1 MRVVSAIL
9 KSLTVILS
17 IVATNIA
24 FPSQREAVPTLL
36 LVLLPLVTLAQL
48 CGFWCTSDEQ
58 RGYLFSSRGSSW
70 WWIPPWQTCCINLS
84 SLRLFT
90 HSTFVLLMPLALP
103 VCAMSCIFWSGGR
116 GYDEVICHIPT
127 VLTASICPHEH
138 LLYVSSLL
146 LTDSFCHPRG
156 WR

>member
-1 MRVVSAIL
+1 MSLQFVTYAQFMRVVFAIL

-58 RGYLFSSRGSSW
+58 RGSSMTDLPG
-70 WWIPPWQTCCINLS
+70 CINLLPS
-84 SLRLFT
+84 RLFT
-90 HSTFVLLMPLALP
+90 HSTIVL
-103 VCAMSCIFWSGGR
+103 
-116 GYDEVICHIPT
+116 
-127 VLTASICPHEH
+127 
-138 LLYVSSLL
+138 
-146 LTDSFCHPRG
+146 
-156 WR
+156 

>member
-1 MRVVSAIL
+1 MSLQFVTYARFMRVVSAIL

-58 RGYLFSSRGSSW
+58 RGYLFSSRGS
-70 WWIPPWQTCCINLS
+70 LGGEF
-84 SLRLFT
+84 LHDRLAWLHQFVT
-90 HSTFVLLMPLALP
+90 IETVHTFDYCALMPLALP
-103 VCAMSCIFWSGGR
+103 VCAMSCIF
-116 GYDEVICHIPT
+116 
-127 VLTASICPHEH
+127 
-138 LLYVSSLL
+138 
-146 LTDSFCHPRG
+146 
-156 WR
+156 